1 MGISRT
7 KGPLAGGIETPPG
20 LMKVTVQN
28 CKRLDT
34 PIYIDPK
41 TRKQVDPATWGK
53 KPAKVKTAITHD
65 FDLTKTPRVRPV
77 IPRTETE
84 QLLEKVVTD
93 PLPGLKKPKGKTGPL
108 LGSTRPQD
116 THKDFWDNL
125 FNRGVGRRTKN
136 INVESKIAQLW
147 GKKEANPEWFAK
159 HHKQANSHFKEFENL
174 YKQFMKK
181 GKGGK
186 YLMLGVAAGAGA
198 LALLANPEKADASK
212 LSTLRKLQKAVFKP
226 SVIDAA
232 IDTIDKLRPGIAGET
247 LSKINAPKWIKAE
260 QAYTQ
265 VAKTVLPKGTK
276 YKNLGP
282 MKNYSEHLKGV
293 KLPEQEVAV
302 FENTVP
308 KEIAQLSNSKFI
320 FSGKDNTL
328 YQSMHNN
335 SVGMHHE
342 EMTSALWHSLDD
354 PSLVRGHILNGKAFL
369 YSPFEGIDKSA
380 WGMNEF
386 GPTRVA
392 VMQKQAE
399 RAMDRAKAMLGKA
412 GIAVGGATAAAV
424 GMDTWSPPEATAGVI
439 PPGKMISRLV
449 QATRGLPKKG
459 PASEMMGL
467 LGRWGKKGENFKAKE
482 MEFGLT
488 EWLTA
493 KGDEVVTRQEVI
505 FAATERNALKG
516 LHVKTAWS
524 EQGDARLSRVG
535 YEEYVEEGGGPIANY
550 FQRTIKHDKAPGM
563 VKDNIHFAK
572 KEGDKIVFHQR
583 GTMRDIEGVK
593 SYHLG
598 ELQPAKKGRETGSEN
613 FEDYWAQNTDMFTD
627 KAWYNVEK
635 RYKDRGQL
643 EELKR
648 YNQAVESV
656 SPTRDDFEAMDN
668 FDDEVLDVAQELA
681 EKMWKQSYV
690 PKEAKKLF
698 PQKFKQEFGMR
709 VAAITSLKDAM
720 DQGMTRISWPTS
732 SAIEGIYAIPQ
743 GARKQY
749 DFDVAKLYKNY
760 LKKWNV
766 EIKHGKEYP
775 YRIKIS
781 ETTNVNSP
789 GITLFEEN
797 IGGNISPNR
806 EIAIRDARKQRLYN
820 ITKDQSNSGEALW
833 VHWNRVKGDGTYE
846 ILCNSGT
853 TNAILNKD
861 YKHLSGL
868 RFPTVDSALETA
880 EQAVL
885 LRNNAKNFESM
896 SQSKFQYLDIPK
908 AAVEYF
914 NKHGHTL
921 LTGAGVVAAV
931 AATMDPK
938 DVKASKIPKVPEEV
952 PVKKME
958 ASELKPAN
966 NKITTKLQEENKK
979 IFHTVDVPY
988 DLVKERA
995 GFNPEQWDLVRGFL
1009 FFKEGSFIYNKF
1021 GGAGGHYDGAFQIG
1035 RDAKADA
1042 LRNMPD
1048 NGPDRRFFGH
1058 SKAERLEYRNS
1069 PVMQERVLAGYWIS
1083 NHKHLMKKCPEEYGG
1098 ISKDKQ
1104 MQVLAYAH
1112 IVGVG
1117 SAVKYLQGGKAVT
1130 DKNNISGLHYLKRME
1145 VLQKASKKDRNWFKS
1160 IAEIIGPNVA
1170 EAATLTEAQRLGELN
1185 PKRVAGTKSFDELH
1199 SPPNSVTDD
1208 DPAALYTLTDSE
1220 VAVAQQLGLT
1230 PQQTNNLNG
1239 VKEHLHGVASMFEG
1253 PPKEHPP
1260 AQGTL
1265 AQGHIKTYWD
1275 KFVSDLGAPV
1285 LGPVADT
1292 VIQTMMIPGKLAQ
1305 MCLGAATVALGDAV
1319 QTGLETAGEVAKERA
1334 WDPNDDTFSMAQKR
1348 EMKKEHL
1355 KKFKE
1360 RDEKGYMAP
1369 IDAKVKELFKSQQKS
1384 LYHTLDYYNNL
1395 LLKGGWQDPMNEK
1408 ENFNRTV
1415 RTALEFVGPGGKA
1428 MQITKG
1434 RLLLKEAMIAKR
1446 VGNVKLAVW
1455 LSKRA
1460 RGIRKGD
1467 TTLTMEGT
1475 RFMAFSALLSTAEAL
1490 GGNESVDF
1498 YTKVEGGLATAL
1510 MASRFK
1516 AVRSIQKAM
1525 GPGFYQFGEKLGGGI
1540 LKYLKEARFGGK
1552 LFKPVTY
1559 KEKLWSKDSLKWWGR
1574 MYADKTFLAWSMKRT
1589 IRNLMTKVGISDKEA
1604 DGIYQLMYNDLS
1616 STERILVG
1624 EYLSQGWWGARSF
1637 MDPKTKK
1644 RVGHKIFVEAKN
1656 LATGTT
1662 KGGKNYT
1669 RATPTSVEEITMAA
1683 RAAGVNDKRIKL
1695 VTDRVEHIR
1704 EMVKAAELTATETV
1718 GKGNKPLINEMLYRA
1733 NLDMGIPSRVMKAQ
1747 LKIFNNPQ
1755 HGEMMAK
1762 MSIQGRLDLT
1772 KRVKKLDVAP
1782 EMFDGLKLLMQPARY
1797 TSNGYRNMMR
1807 EIQRM
1812 QLAASVRQ
1820 GPHSS
1825 KIWTKGKPE
1834 LVGSP
1839 DWGPLSKMYVT
1850 PEVAYQLKNLTRETH
1865 HLTAWMDKLLGPWKM
1880 GKVVL
1885 NPATHGRNIITNVI
1899 LADLG
1904 GLSPWNMKPYAMAFK
1919 ELRKPGKYF
1928 KEAGEE
1934 LMGGTWM
1941 GKDLLTSYGP
1951 MSGRSLLNWTLQGT
1965 GAGVG
1970 AWSGMEFGDSQL
1982 GGLGAVAGA
1991 ALGAAGGF
1999 KFAKHAGMLYQA
2011 EEQLFRLALFI
2022 RQRQLGFSVGDARA
2036 HALKYL
2042 FNYGEIPQGVKA
2054 MRTWVM
2060 PFATFSYKA
2069 LPLIAESAVKH
2080 PIRLAKWVAAPYAA
2094 TAMAM
2099 QNMDISDQDWQ
2110 RVKKSLPSYIERG
2123 IFTLLAIKDERGRL
2137 QFADATYIMPWGD
2150 LSELR
2155 QRGLIERTI
2164 QHPLWVLAADFMRNR
2179 NGIDLPIYYEGDTP
2193 KVKVLKSLH
2202 HIGVM
2207 AMPSLTP
2214 GIGTNWKLLN
2224 DAFHQEKFASTPAQA
2239 MSSSYLGIKIK
2250 HHEVGKGMAKNRK
2263 KLSRQISEL
2272 KGGLKW
2278 KQKRGIARPQDVEYT
2293 RDAVRRLREN
2303 YREGP

>member
-136 INVESKIAQLW
+136 VNVESKIAQLW
-147 GKKEANPEWFAK
+147 GKREANPEWFAR

-226 SVIDAA
+226 NVIDAA

-439 PPGKMISRLV
+439 PSGKMISRLV

-505 FAATERNALKG
+505 FAATERNALK
-516 LHVKTAWS
+516 
-524 EQGDARLSRVG
+524 
-535 YEEYVEEGGGPIANY
+535 
-550 FQRTIKHDKAPGM
+550 
-563 VKDNIHFAK
+563 
-572 KEGDKIVFHQR
+572 
-583 GTMRDIEGVK
+583 
-593 SYHLG
+593 
-598 ELQPAKKGRETGSEN
+598 
-613 FEDYWAQNTDMFTD
+613 
-627 KAWYNVEK
+627 
-635 RYKDRGQL
+635 
-643 EELKR
+643 
-648 YNQAVESV
+648 
-656 SPTRDDFEAMDN
+656 
-668 FDDEVLDVAQELA
+668 
-681 EKMWKQSYV
+681 
-690 PKEAKKLF
+690 
-698 PQKFKQEFGMR
+698 
-709 VAAITSLKDAM
+709 
-720 DQGMTRISWPTS
+720 
-732 SAIEGIYAIPQ
+732 
-743 GARKQY
+743 
-749 DFDVAKLYKNY
+749 
-760 LKKWNV
+760 
-766 EIKHGKEYP
+766 
-775 YRIKIS
+775 
-781 ETTNVNSP
+781 
-789 GITLFEEN
+789 
-797 IGGNISPNR
+797 
-806 EIAIRDARKQRLYN
+806 
-820 ITKDQSNSGEALW
+820 
-833 VHWNRVKGDGTYE
+833 
-846 ILCNSGT
+846 
-853 TNAILNKD
+853 
-861 YKHLSGL
+861 
-868 RFPTVDSALETA
+868 
-880 EQAVL
+880 
-885 LRNNAKNFESM
+885 
-896 SQSKFQYLDIPK
+896 
-908 AAVEYF
+908 AVEYF

-938 DVKASKIPKVPEEV
+938 DVKVSKIPKVPEEV

-1434 RLLLKEAMIAKR
+1434 RLLLKEAIIAKR
-1446 VGNVKLAVW
+1446 VGDVKLAAW

-1662 KGGKNYT
+1662 KSGKNYT

-1825 KIWTKGKPE
+1825 KVWTKSKPE

-2022 RQRQLGFSVGDARA
+2022 RQRQLGFSIGDARA

-2054 MRTWVM
+2054 MRTWAM

-2099 QNMDISDQDWQ
+2099 QNMDISEQDWQ

-2179 NGIDLPIYYEGDTP
+2179 NGIDLPIYYKGDTP

-2207 AMPSLTP
+2207 ATPSLTP

-2239 MSSSYLGIKIK
+2239 MSSSYLGVKIK

-2278 KQKRGIARPQDVEYT
+2278 KQKRGVARPQDVEYT